1 MFPISVD
8 ILLVLLVKLMLPMVV
23 VICSINAV
31 VDKLMV
37 VVMFPSEL
45 LVAVVMFPI
54 DVFIE
59 FFEVDVT
66 YIFAVNELLTSI
78 VKVLAVVILVA
89 GDVVLVVVLFQ
100 NVVFELLVA
109 IVKFI
114 VVMVPEGVAILLVF
128 DE

>member
-8 ILLVLLVKLMLPMVV
+8 ILLVLFVKLMLPMVV
-23 VICSINAV
+23 VICSVNAV

-66 YIFAVNELLTSI
+66 YTFAVHELLTSI
-78 VKVLAVVILVA
+78 VKVLAVFILVA

-100 NVVFELLVA
+100 NAVLELLVA

>member
-8 ILLVLLVKLMLPMVV
+8 ILLVLFVKLMLPMVV

-66 YIFAVNELLTSI
+66 YTFVVHELLTSI

-100 NVVFELLVA
+100 NSVFELLVA

-128 DE
+128 NE

>member
-1 MFPISVD
+1 
-8 ILLVLLVKLMLPMVV
+8 
-23 VICSINAV
+23 
-31 VDKLMV
+31 MV

-66 YIFAVNELLTSI
+66 YTFVVHELLTSI

-89 GDVVLVVVLFQ
+89 GDVVFVVVLFQ
-100 NVVFELLVA
+100 NAVLELLVA

-128 DE
+128 NE

>member
-8 ILLVLLVKLMLPMVV
+8 ILLVLFVKLMLPMVV

-89 GDVVLVVVLFQ
+89 GDLVLVVVLFQ
-100 NVVFELLVA
+100 NAVFELLVA

>member
-100 NVVFELLVA
+100 NAVLELLVA
-109 IVKFI
+109 MVKFI

>member
-1 MFPISVD
+1 
-8 ILLVLLVKLMLPMVV
+8 
-23 VICSINAV
+23 
-31 VDKLMV
+31 MV

-45 LVAVVMFPI
+45 LVAGVMFPI

-66 YIFAVNELLTSI
+66 YTFVVHELLTSI

-89 GDVVLVVVLFQ
+89 GDVVFVVVLFQ
-100 NVVFELLVA
+100 NAVLELLVA

>member
-1 MFPISVD
+1 MFPISFD
-8 ILLVLLVKLMLPMVV
+8 ILLVLFVKLMLPMVV

-66 YIFAVNELLTSI
+66 YTFVVHELLTSI

-89 GDVVLVVVLFQ
+89 GDLVLVVVLFQ
-100 NVVFELLVA
+100 NAVFELLVA

>member
-1 MFPISVD
+1 
-8 ILLVLLVKLMLPMVV
+8 
-23 VICSINAV
+23 
-31 VDKLMV
+31 MV

-45 LVAVVMFPI
+45 LVAVVMFSI

-66 YIFAVNELLTSI
+66 YTFAVHELLTSI

-100 NVVFELLVA
+100 NAVLELLVA

>member
-8 ILLVLLVKLMLPMVV
+8 ILLVLFVKLMLPMVV

-66 YIFAVNELLTSI
+66 YTFAVHELLTSI

-100 NVVFELLVA
+100 NAVLELLVA

>member
-8 ILLVLLVKLMLPMVV
+8 ILLVLFVKLMLPMVV

-66 YIFAVNELLTSI
+66 YTFVVHELLTSI

-89 GDVVLVVVLFQ
+89 GDLVLVVVLFQ
-100 NVVFELLVA
+100 NAVFELLVA

>member
-8 ILLVLLVKLMLPMVV
+8 ILLVLFVKLMLPMVV

-66 YIFAVNELLTSI
+66 YTFAVHELLTSI

-89 GDVVLVVVLFQ
+89 GDLVLVVVLFQ
-100 NVVFELLVA
+100 NAVFELLVA